1 METVGRNARK
11 LVALKQ
17 STALWF
23 LLEPGLN
30 KWLLRPFLADTVGF
44 SCHLAATL
52 GLPFL
57 VQKPGVLG
65 QPSPQRGRNPL
76 LG

>member
-1 METVGRNARK
+1 MAPKTEHCTVVSVRD
-11 LVALKQ
+11 Q
-17 STALWF
+17 
-23 LLEPGLN
+23 GLTSGF
-30 KWLLRPFLADTVGF
+30 RPFLADTVGF

-65 QPSPQRGRNPL
+65 QPSPQREGIPL